1 MVVERAFGNLKCRW
15 RCLLK
20 TLEEST
26 EEVPR
31 TVIPCCILHN
41 ICTLRGDELEEYAG
55 AVADEENVVDFG
67 QFALGQGNRVRQALA
82 NYLARD

>member
-1 MVVERAFGNLKCRW
+1 MVNKSRVVVERCRW
-15 RCLLK
+15 RCILK

-26 EEVPR
+26 EKVLH
-31 TVIPCCILHN
+31 TVIACCILNN
-41 ICTLRGDELEEYAG
+41 ICTLRGDELEEYTG
-55 AVADEENVVDFG
+55 TVADEENVDFG